1 MGRRPTTVQV
11 GRPTAMD
18 RAGKPRTVQGA
29 SFFKVL
35 FVDFAQKMVNSYLL
49 LSLPVSPSHVFVCF
63 FFLFL
68 SIVFSVSVKVC

>member
-1 MGRRPTTVQV
+1 
-11 GRPTAMD
+11 MD

-49 LSLPVSPSHVFVCF
+49 LSLPVSPSHVFVCLF
-63 FFLFL
+63 FFYFL